1 MDFTFLQSPTIIQIS
16 GWIMAILTLLIFSFL
31 YKDNP
36 FYKFAEHLFVGV
48 SAGYGVVIVYNNV
61 IVPNLVTPVMNGRAY
76 YLIFG
81 VLGVMML
88 FKLSRKLHWISRWPL
103 AYVVGA
109 FAGIQIIA
117 YGQSDLITQ
126 IRATIQPL
134 WVAGD
139 PVATLSNWL
148 IVFGVLAGIL
158 YFFFSKKQTGALGVV
173 TKIGIW
179 FLMISFGASFG
190 YTVMG
195 RISLAIGRFQDLL
208 EFPVISTIVLLI
220 IIAVLVVHTIM
231 TREPVAEE

>member
-1 MDFTFLQSPTIIQIS
+1 MDFAFLESPFVLQLS
-16 GWIMAILTLLIFSFL
+16 GWITAVLTLLIFSFL

-48 SAGYGVVIVYNNV
+48 SAGYGVVIVWYNV
-61 IVPNLVTPVMNGRAY
+61 IIPNLWIPTQQGQWY
-76 YLIFG
+76 YWIFG

-88 FKLSRKLHWISRWPL
+88 FKLSAKLHWISRWPL

-117 YGQSDLITQ
+117 YGQSDLVTQ
-126 IRATIQPL
+126 VRATIQPL
-134 WVAGD
+134 WINGD
-139 PVATLSNWL
+139 IVGTLSNWL
-148 IVFGVLAGIL
+148 IVFGVVVGIL
-158 YFFFSKKQTGALGVV
+158 YFFFSKKHTGALGVAA
-173 TKIGIW
+173 KIGIW

-208 EFPVISTIVLLI
+208 VFPVISTIALI
-220 IIAVLVVHTIM
+220 VIIAVLVVYSIM
-231 TREPVAEE
+231 TRDRAIEE